1 MISTCNRLDLG
12 KNTRA
17 LTAYA
22 QKPPGTLLQTF
33 KSAPHAAPELLP
45 NQIDNLKQQQ
55 QLLLELRVNCLQSCK
70 PARGSEISGSLTTKI
85 LILPIHPLAILLP
98 NPHVGPPT

>member
-22 QKPPGTLLQTF
+22 QKPPETLLLRTF
-33 KSAPHAAPELLP
+33 KVHLTHAAPELLP

-55 QLLLELRVNCLQSCK
+55 QLLLQLRVNCLQAST
-70 PARGSEISGSLTTKI
+70 RLR
-85 LILPIHPLAILLP
+85 
-98 NPHVGPPT
+98 N